1 MSVID
6 ALQGHTYS
14 VEKWKKVGGNGHY
27 SRNSCQK
34 SDTGPARAAVFRGA
48 TKVTLDAKGRMA
60 IPTRYRERLAAR
72 CDGQIVVTVDKDH
85 CLLVYPLPEWE
96 IIESKLVNLPS
107 LNKQA
112 RLLQRL
118 LIGYATECEID
129 SQGRVLLPAML
140 REFAGLNKKA
150 VLIGQGKKFEIW
162 DEDAWNESQGE
173 WVESVKNGDDDL
185 PAALED
191 LSL

>member
-1 MSVID
+1 MPS
-6 ALQGHTYS
+6 
-14 VEKWKKVGGNGHY
+14 
-27 SRNSCQK
+27 
-34 SDTGPARAAVFRGA
+34 
-48 TKVTLDAKGRMA
+48 
-60 IPTRYRERLAAR
+60 RYRERLQEICGGR
-72 CDGQIVVTVDKDH
+72 VVITVDQDH

-96 IIESKLVNLPS
+96 IIENKLVSLPS

-118 LIGYATECEID
+118 LIGHATECEID
-129 SQGRVLLPAML
+129 SQGRVLLPPML

-162 DEDAWNESQGE
+162 DEDAWTESQEE

-185 PAALED
+185 PAALEE